1 MEWIPRGLPN
11 IHAPVPI
18 CGEFEEKNIKLQL
31 WARGLV
37 GFFSFSEL
45 LCRTETNADSVCKW
59 EDGRCAVSQSEKDQK
74 PIYKSFQ
81 SKLPKNIHFNKY
93 LYLFYLIKYL
103 KFNKPEKQ
111 IFIKCNSLWMV
122 VGCTFVHG

>member
-31 WARGLV
+31 WARV
-37 GFFSFSEL
+37 GFSVPLPYTVSFFAL
-45 LCRTETNADSVCKW
+45 LSIHSTPLYIDVETGDGVLCCALLGDERRPETNLQIISIRL
-59 EDGRCAVSQSEKDQK
+59 E
-74 PIYKSFQ
+74 
-81 SKLPKNIHFNKY
+81 LPKNIHFNKY

-111 IFIKCNSLWMV
+111 IFIKCKCN
-122 VGCTFVHG
+122 